1 MSVGGY
7 EREGK
12 LLGEGEIVCVVN
24 GDRELNCQLE
34 GTTGVRTGI
43 GDKYGKTSDSFDHR
57 FRELG
62 LDGCESNE
70 FPPSVRNF

>member
-43 GDKYGKTSDSFDHR
+43 GDK
-57 FRELG
+57 
-62 LDGCESNE
+62 
-70 FPPSVRNF
+70 